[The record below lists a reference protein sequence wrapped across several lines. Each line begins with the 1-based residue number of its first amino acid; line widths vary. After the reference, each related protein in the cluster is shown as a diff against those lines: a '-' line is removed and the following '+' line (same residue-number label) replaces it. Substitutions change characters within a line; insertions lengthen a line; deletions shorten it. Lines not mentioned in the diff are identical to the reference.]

1 MAQEQD
7 IVLIYFEEQPLVFAR
22 IESILADSKPNWYH
36 VKLLMLQVPLT
47 VVTWILR
54 DLYINGESFT
64 MDGKQIRLERV
75 FAPEPEV
82 GSEAQNEPGPPE
94 RTRSPKPTGPKVI
107 SLADIKKT

>member
-36 VKLLMLQVPLT
+36 VKLLMLQVPPT

-54 DLYINGESFT
+54 DIYINGESFT
-64 MDGKQIRLERV
+64 ASLVENDWARHWCYPVLY
-75 FAPEPEV
+75 A
-82 GSEAQNEPGPPE
+82 GP
-94 RTRSPKPTGPKVI
+94 TD
-107 SLADIKKT
+107 L